1 MKIDKGIPLAPFAI
15 KKTKYPWRDMKVGD
29 SFFVAAKAASIQA
42 LRSAAYQAARYHKTG
57 YAVRSVGGGY
67 RVWRTK

>member
-15 KKTKYPWRDMKVGD
+15 KKTKYPWRDMEAGD
-29 SFFVAAKAASIQA
+29 SFFVATETASIHT
-42 LRSAAYQAARYHKTG
+42 LRSAANQAARYHKTG
-57 YAVRSVGGGY
+57 YAVRSVGGGC